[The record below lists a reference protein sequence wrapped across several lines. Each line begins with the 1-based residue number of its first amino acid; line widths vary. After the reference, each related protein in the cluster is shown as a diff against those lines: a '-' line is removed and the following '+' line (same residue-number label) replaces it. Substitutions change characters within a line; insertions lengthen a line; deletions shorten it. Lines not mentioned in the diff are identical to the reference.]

1 MMAIRYHADV
11 NYINPQG
18 QMDMAQTFN
27 YASMAEAEAEAN
39 GIIRSLTEH
48 GCKDIKMYIRK
59 VWCVVDEEGKVIKE
73 AL

>member
-1 MMAIRYHADV
+1 
-11 NYINPQG
+11 
-18 QMDMAQTFN
+18 MDMAQTFN

-59 VWCVVDEEGKVIKE
+59 VWCVIDNEGDVIKE
-73 AL
+73 D

>member
-1 MMAIRYHADV
+1 MMGLRFHADV

-27 YASMAEAEAEAN
+27 YASMDEAKSEAN
-39 GIIRSLTEH
+39 GIIRSLTKH
-48 GCKDIKMYIRK
+48 GCKDIKMYIRT
-59 VWCVVDEEGKVIKE
+59 VWCVIDNEGDVIKE